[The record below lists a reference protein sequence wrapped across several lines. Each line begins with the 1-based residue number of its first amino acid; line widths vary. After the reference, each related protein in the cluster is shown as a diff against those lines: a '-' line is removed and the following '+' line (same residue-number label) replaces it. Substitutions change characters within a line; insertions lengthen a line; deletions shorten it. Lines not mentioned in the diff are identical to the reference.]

1 MKPIASRA
9 RGVSLIEVLVAVA
22 VLSIGLLGVAGLQLR
37 AIKTADAAFQ
47 RTVANIQAQDL
58 VERYWAG
65 VCSMPNVTQRRAI
78 EDIWRAS
85 HQDNPTLPQWTA
97 NVAAILNVTS
107 EELNFFQLNI
117 SWVDRG
123 ANPTDTARTT
133 FQYRFIA
140 PLAECDPDAG

>member
-1 MKPIASRA
+1 MTNFRRTK
-9 RGVSLIEVLVAVA
+9 GVSLIEVLVAIV

-37 AIKTADAAFQ
+37 ALKTADASFQ
-47 RTVANIQAQDL
+47 RTIANIQAQDL

-78 EDIWRAS
+78 EDLWRAA
-85 HQDNPTLPQWTA
+85 QEANPTLPQWTA
-97 NVAAILNVTS
+97 NVAAILNMADD
-107 EELNFFQLNI
+107 ELNFFQLNI

-123 ANPTDTARTT
+123 ANQTDTARTT

-140 PLAECDPDAG
+140 PLAECDLDEE